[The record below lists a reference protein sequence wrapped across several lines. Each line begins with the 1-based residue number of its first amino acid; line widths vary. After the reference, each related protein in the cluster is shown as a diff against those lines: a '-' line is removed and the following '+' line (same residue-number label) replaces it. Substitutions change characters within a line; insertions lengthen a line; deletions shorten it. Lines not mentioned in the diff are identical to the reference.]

1 VRSARLVVGSGKPDA
16 SPPDVRCGPSM
27 GLRSL
32 EVLLALAFQ
41 ASLAEPRRG
50 IRIGLPLAKREGRIP
65 GESGRRHAFAAST
78 DEAEGTAGA

>member
-1 VRSARLVVGSGKPDA
+1 MKITRAVITAAARDDRHLPLQQLVD
-16 SPPDVRCGPSM
+16 R
-27 GLRSL
+27 
-32 EVLLALAFQ
+32 
-41 ASLAEPRRG
+41 ASLAEPRRR